1 MSLAV
6 SIASQRAAS
15 KCSDSHTG
23 STIANSGRSTSFDA
37 CTTVWS
43 HNAAH
48 AASSALGSCGSS
60 QTVTRMWLPDA
71 HAGARLEI
79 QPLSGNDVERRIPRV
94 EVTHGIHPIH
104 LRCVVGCQLG
114 TNRGLAQFRGKGLSE
129 RDEELPV
136 RSTHIVLVREPSAQ
150 GPAIRLE
157 RGGEAGEIGDVLRSR
172 EAP

>member
-48 AASSALGSCGSS
+48 AASRAVGSWGSS
-60 QTVTRMWLPDA
+60 QTVTRIWLPDV
-71 HAGARLEI
+71 HTGARREI
-79 QPLSGNDVERRIPRV
+79 QPLSGNDVECLVPRI
-94 EVTHGIHPIH
+94 EVPHGIHSAH
-104 LRCVVGCQLG
+104 LRCMVGRELRTDRSLIHLC
-114 TNRGLAQFRGKGLSE
+114 AEGLSE

-136 RSTHIVLVREPSAQ
+136 GSMHVILIREPYS
-150 GPAIRLE
+150 E
-157 RGGEAGEIGDVLRSR
+157 
-172 EAP
+172 